1 MAMNI
6 GGARDFGDV
15 DGAAFDAFAKK
26 CDINPKFVHSRIEW
40 LADGISRSMDDV
52 AAELSDGG
60 HPSPVYKE
68 ISAQSLKRLFQ
79 VFGRKLS

>member
-1 MAMNI
+1 M
-6 GGARDFGDV
+6 D
-15 DGAAFDAFAKK
+15 AASFDAFAVK
-26 CDINPKFVHSRIEW
+26 CDINPKFVQSRIEW

-68 ISAQSLKRLFQ
+68 ISGQSLQRLSQ
-79 VFGRKLS
+79 ILGRKLS